1 MLLVNY
7 ILMLELLFRDSR
19 VKKTLVGC
27 AVQLLNMVILTSLR

>member
-27 AVQLLNMVILTSLR
+27 VAQSWVLVILTSLR